1 MRPPTDEMWSRWF
14 QNRPGSLA
22 QNDNEGSVALDYD
35 MLIMFALSA
44 FDAAAGNDIYVQDHV
59 DVH

>member
-1 MRPPTDEMWSRWF
+1 MWARWF
-14 QNRPGSLA
+14 QNRAGSVP
-22 QNDNEGSVALDYD
+22 QNPNKGAVALDYD

-44 FDAAAGNDIYVQDHV
+44 FDAAAGNDVYVQDHA